1 MNQTLLRDLAEEGLQ
16 DDDTPLRRPDRPG
29 SRVRWSTEGTEG
41 TEGTVGT
48 VGTDEAGT
56 WWPASRDATTEL
68 RALVPVANTH
78 LGCDITR
85 FSLHRGDWSA
95 DQPRRITVDGRTVRL
110 GWFDRLP
117 ASTVTLGHGTG
128 PRTVLHLV
136 PFPTPYPTSEVIS

>member
-1 MNQTLLRDLAEEGLQ
+1 MNQTLLRDLAEERLQ
-16 DDDTPLRRPDRPG
+16 DDDTPLRRPDRLG
-29 SRVRWSTEGTEG
+29 CRVSWSTADTADTADTEG
-41 TEGTVGT
+41 A
-48 VGTDEAGT
+48 DAAGT

-68 RALVPVANTH
+68 RALVPVANEH

-128 PRTVLHLV
+128 PRTVLHIV
-136 PFPTPYPTSEVIS
+136 PFPTLYPTSEVIS